1 MSGFA
6 RRTRTPGRAW
16 TACLLTL
23 SFLSLMPC
31 STSYASAT
39 LNASG
44 DVVMSVEDARLL
56 LGEVK
61 GLRAERDALRE
72 ALASERADV
81 DRLIENTQALM
92 RAMEDERK
100 LWQEKV
106 AEERRNGMKN
116 GLIMLLV
123 GLVAGATF

>member
-1 MSGFA
+1 
-6 RRTRTPGRAW
+6 
-16 TACLLTL
+16 
-23 SFLSLMPC
+23 MPC

-39 LNASG
+39 LNESG

-100 LWQEKV
+100 SWQEKV
-106 AEERRNGMKN
+106 AEERRNARKN

-123 GLVAGATF
+123 GLVAGGII